1 MEEVDYYFT
10 TMVTV
15 IEVELNNLMKL
26 MEHILMNLLKLV
38 NMMIVVAEMDVEVE
52 VEAAME
58 EAMEAETVVVEMVM
72 MNLVVLEKDIAVVK
86 MINHIKQML

>member
-52 VEAAME
+52 VEVEME
-58 EAMEAETVVVEMVM
+58 EDMEEETVVVEMVM